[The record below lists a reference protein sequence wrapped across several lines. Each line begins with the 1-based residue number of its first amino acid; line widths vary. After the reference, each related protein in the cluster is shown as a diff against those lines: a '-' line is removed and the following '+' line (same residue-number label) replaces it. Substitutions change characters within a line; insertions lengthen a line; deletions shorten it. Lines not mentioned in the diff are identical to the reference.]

1 MDRPQYYR
9 FHQGQ
14 KQLPF
19 ADSEYETRLKILRQ
33 TMHETGVDACVLTS
47 MHNVSYYSGFLYCSF
62 GRPYAQVVTKTDTVT
77 FSAGIDAA
85 QPWRRCYGDNI
96 TYTDWQ
102 RHNYWRA
109 ILSVTGT
116 GKTIGF
122 EGDHMSY
129 AQYESMNQMFPDA
142 NWENMSMILEDLASV
157 KDDHE
162 IDCFRTAVEVTDKV
176 YEEIL
181 PMLRPGYSEKDV
193 ANAMVSK
200 YREYAEGE
208 AYSPIVATGPNGAL
222 PHAIPTDREFQ
233 NGDFVVIDAAAKYG
247 GYHADMTRTP
257 VVGSSTSKHEEIY
270 SIVKEAQQRG
280 CDIAKAGVPCK
291 DVDAATRDYIT
302 EMGYGEYYTHG
313 TGHGLGLEIHTSP
326 RFSPQSEQVLEKNNV
341 MTIEPGIYLAGWGG
355 VRIEDDVIIGNED
368 CEILNKTTK
377 ELVVLN

>member
-1 MDRPQYYR
+1 MN
-9 FHQGQ
+9 
-14 KQLPF
+14 
-19 ADSEYETRLKILRQ
+19 DSIYSKRQQDLRK
-33 TMHETGVDACVLTS
+33 VLDERGLDGMLITNLT
-47 MHNVSYYSGFLYCSF
+47 NVRYISGFTGSAASCLITPEGQF
-62 GRPYAQVVTKTDTVT
+62 FITDGRYIEQSKAQVKG
-77 FSAGIDAA
+77 FERFIDMNSHLS
-85 QPWRRCYGDNI
+85 QIKDN
-96 TYTDWQ
+96 
-102 RHNYWRA
+102 NLNPNGFKLA
-109 ILSVTGT
+109 
-116 GKTIGF
+116 F

-129 AQYESMNQMFPDA
+129 ALYENMIIMFP
-142 NWENMSMILEDLASV
+142 NTKWENSSMILEDLASV

-162 IDCFRTAVEVTDKV
+162 LECIRTAVEVTDKV

-181 PMLRPGYSEKDV
+181 PMLRPGFTEKQV
-193 ANAMVSK
+193 ANTMVSK

-233 NGDFVVIDAAAKYG
+233 NGDFIVIDAAAKYG

-257 VVGSSTSKHEEIY
+257 VVGEATEKHKEVY

-291 DVDAATRDYIT
+291 EVDAATRDYIG

-326 RFSPQSEQVLEKNNV
+326 RFSPQSKQVLEVNNV

-355 VRIEDDVIIGNED
+355 VRIEDDVIIGEDD
-368 CEILNKTTK
+368 CEILNQTTK
-377 ELVVLN
+377 DLVILN

>member
-1 MDRPQYYR
+1 MN
-9 FHQGQ
+9 
-14 KQLPF
+14 
-19 ADSEYETRLKILRQ
+19 DSIYSKRQQDLRK
-33 TMHETGVDACVLTS
+33 VLDERGLDGMLITNLT
-47 MHNVSYYSGFLYCSF
+47 NVRYISGFTGSAASCLITPEGQYF
-62 GRPYAQVVTKTDTVT
+62 VTDGRYIEQSKAQVKG
-77 FSAGIDAA
+77 FERFIDMNSHLS
-85 QPWRRCYGDNI
+85 QIKDN
-96 TYTDWQ
+96 
-102 RHNYWRA
+102 NLNPNGFKLA
-109 ILSVTGT
+109 
-116 GKTIGF
+116 F

-129 AQYESMNQMFPDA
+129 ALYENMISMFP
-142 NWENMSMILEDLASV
+142 NTKWENSSMILEDLASV

-162 IDCFRTAVEVTDKV
+162 LECIRTAVEVTDKV

-181 PMLRPGYSEKDV
+181 PMLRPGFTEKQV
-193 ANAMVSK
+193 ANTMVSK

-233 NGDFVVIDAAAKYG
+233 NGDFIVIDAAAKYG

-257 VVGSSTSKHEEIY
+257 VVGEATEKHKEVY

-291 DVDAATRDYIT
+291 KVDAATRDYIG

-326 RFSPQSEQVLEKNNV
+326 RFSPQSKQVLEVNNV

-355 VRIEDDVIIGNED
+355 VRIEDDVIIGEDD
-368 CEILNKTTK
+368 CEILNQTTK
-377 ELVVLN
+377 DLVILN

>member
-1 MDRPQYYR
+1 MNDSIYSKR
-9 FHQGQ
+9 Q
-14 KQLPF
+14 K
-19 ADSEYETRLKILRQ
+19 DLR
-33 TMHETGVDACVLTS
+33 MVLDERGLDGMLITNLT
-47 MHNVSYYSGFLYCSF
+47 NVRYISGFTGSAASCLITPEGQYF
-62 GRPYAQVVTKTDTVT
+62 VTDGRYIEQSKAQVKG
-77 FSAGIDAA
+77 FERFIDMNSHLS
-85 QPWRRCYGDNI
+85 QIKDN
-96 TYTDWQ
+96 
-102 RHNYWRA
+102 NLNPNGFKLA
-109 ILSVTGT
+109 
-116 GKTIGF
+116 F

-129 AQYESMNQMFPDA
+129 ALYENMISMFP
-142 NWENMSMILEDLASV
+142 NTKWENSSMILEDLAAV

-162 IDCFRTAVEVTDKV
+162 LECIRTAVEVTDKV

-181 PMLRPGYSEKDV
+181 PMLRPGFTEKQV
-193 ANAMVSK
+193 ANTMVSK

-233 NGDFVVIDAAAKYG
+233 NGDFIVIDAAAKYG

-257 VVGSSTSKHEEIY
+257 VVGEATEKHKEVY

-291 DVDAATRDYIT
+291 KVDAATREYIG

-326 RFSPQSEQVLEKNNV
+326 RFSPQSEQVLEVNNV

-355 VRIEDDVIIGNED
+355 VRIEDDIIIGQDD
-368 CEILNKTTK
+368 CEILNQTTK
-377 ELVVLN
+377 DLVVLN

>member
-1 MDRPQYYR
+1 MN
-9 FHQGQ
+9 
-14 KQLPF
+14 
-19 ADSEYETRLKILRQ
+19 DSIYSKRQQDLRK
-33 TMHETGVDACVLTS
+33 VLDERGLDGMLITNLT
-47 MHNVSYYSGFLYCSF
+47 NVRYISGFTGSAASCLITPEGQF
-62 GRPYAQVVTKTDTVT
+62 FITDGRYIEQSKAQVKG
-77 FSAGIDAA
+77 FERFIDMNSHLS
-85 QPWRRCYGDNI
+85 QIKDN
-96 TYTDWQ
+96 
-102 RHNYWRA
+102 NLNPNGFKLA
-109 ILSVTGT
+109 
-116 GKTIGF
+116 F

-129 AQYESMNQMFPDA
+129 ALYENMISMFP
-142 NWENMSMILEDLASV
+142 NTKWESSSMILEDLASV

-162 IDCFRTAVEVTDKV
+162 LECIRTAVEVTDKV

-181 PMLRPGYSEKDV
+181 PMLRPGFTEKQV
-193 ANAMVSK
+193 ANTMVSK

-233 NGDFVVIDAAAKYG
+233 NGDFIVIDAAAKYG

-257 VVGSSTSKHEEIY
+257 VVGEATEKHKEVY

-291 DVDAATRDYIT
+291 KVDAATREYIG

-326 RFSPQSEQVLEKNNV
+326 RFSPQSTQVLEVNNV

-355 VRIEDDVIIGNED
+355 VRIEDDVIIGEDD
-368 CEILNKTTK
+368 CEILNQTTK
-377 ELVVLN
+377 DLVVLN

>member
-1 MDRPQYYR
+1 MN
-9 FHQGQ
+9 
-14 KQLPF
+14 
-19 ADSEYETRLKILRQ
+19 DSIYSKRQQDLR
-33 TMHETGVDACVLTS
+33 MVLDERGLDGMLITNLT
-47 MHNVSYYSGFLYCSF
+47 NVRYISGFTGSAASCLITPEGQYF
-62 GRPYAQVVTKTDTVT
+62 ITDGRYIEQSKAQVKG
-77 FSAGIDAA
+77 FERFIDMNSHLS
-85 QPWRRCYGDNI
+85 QIKDN
-96 TYTDWQ
+96 
-102 RHNYWRA
+102 NLNPNGFKLA
-109 ILSVTGT
+109 
-116 GKTIGF
+116 F

-129 AQYESMNQMFPDA
+129 ALYENMISMFP
-142 NWENMSMILEDLASV
+142 NTKWENSSMILEDLASV

-162 IDCFRTAVEVTDKV
+162 LECIRTAVEVTDKV

-181 PMLRPGYSEKDV
+181 PMLRPGFTEKQV
-193 ANAMVSK
+193 ANTMVSK

-233 NGDFVVIDAAAKYG
+233 NGDFIVIDAAAKYG

-257 VVGSSTSKHEEIY
+257 VVGEATEKHKEVY

-291 DVDAATRDYIT
+291 EVDAATRDYIG

-326 RFSPQSEQVLEKNNV
+326 RFSPQSKQVLEVNNV

-355 VRIEDDVIIGNED
+355 VRIEDDVIIGEDD
-368 CEILNKTTK
+368 CEILNQTTK
-377 ELVVLN
+377 DLVILN